1 MPTPHADGQATVAAV
16 LFGTAE
22 EGRRILHDE
31 LLAEDELA
39 GKVRSAATTVVPK
52 GALAL
57 IRRQV
62 ADAALEVLQIPFSDV
77 LTGAWSRYSELMQAA
92 ELTRANPG
100 RREDVV
106 LAEHTVTSEHHPHVD
121 VLVDDTLVASI
132 QLNVQ
137 LLCTVRALTV
147 AVERAAIVEVGSGS
161 AHVEL
166 SVAADDVPLWTREH
180 EFDVTAVVRLREG
193 GVLLLPHQRTIELP
207 ESNRAAVT
215 DRPAVT
221 DLGEF
226 GGDQRRP
233 NRPP

>member
-1 MPTPHADGQATVAAV
+1 MSISHADAPATVAAV
-16 LFGTAE
+16 LFGTAA
-22 EGRRILHDE
+22 EGRRVLHDE
-31 LLAEDELA
+31 LLAEDDLA
-39 GKVRSAATTVVPK
+39 GRVRSAATTVVPK

-62 ADAALEVLQIPFSDV
+62 ADAALEVLEIPFSDV
-77 LTGAWSRYSELMQAA
+77 LTGAWSRYSELMDAA
-92 ELTRANPG
+92 ELTRADPG

-106 LAEHTVTSEHHPHVD
+106 LAEHTVTSQHRPHVD

-132 QLNVQ
+132 QLQVE

-180 EFDVTAVVRLREG
+180 EFDVAAVVRLREG
-193 GVLLLPHQRTIELP
+193 GIPLLAAERTIVLP
-207 ESNRAAVT
+207 ESR
-215 DRPAVT
+215 REAVT
-221 DLGEF
+221 DLGNL
-226 GGDQRRP
+226 GGDPR
-233 NRPP
+233 

>member
-1 MPTPHADGQATVAAV
+1 MPTPNAEAQATVAAV
-16 LFGTAE
+16 LFGTAQ
-22 EGRRILHDE
+22 EGRRVLHDE

-39 GKVRSAATTVVPK
+39 GKVRSAATTVVPR

-62 ADAALEVLQIPFSDV
+62 ADAALEVLEIPFSDV
-77 LTGAWSRYSELMQAA
+77 LTGAWSRYSELTQAA

-121 VLVDDTLVASI
+121 VLVDDILVASI
-132 QLNVQ
+132 QLRVE
-137 LLCTVRALTV
+137 LMCTVRALTV
-147 AVERAAIVEVGSGS
+147 AVERAAIVEVGSGT

-166 SVAADDVPLWTREH
+166 SVGVDDVPLWRREH

-193 GVLLLPHQRTIELP
+193 GIPLLPQQRTIVLP
-207 ESNRAAVT
+207 QSGRAAI
-215 DRPAVT
+215 T
-221 DLGEF
+221 DLGEE
-226 GGDQRRP
+226 
-233 NRPP
+233 

>member
-1 MPTPHADGQATVAAV
+1 MPTPHDEAPATVAAV
-16 LFGTAE
+16 LFGTTD
-22 EGRRILHDE
+22 EGRRVLHDE
-31 LLAEDELA
+31 LLTEDELA
-39 GKVRSAATTVVPK
+39 GKVRSAATSVVPK

-62 ADAALEVLQIPFSDV
+62 ADAALEVLDIPFSDV

-92 ELTRANPG
+92 ELTRADPG

-106 LAEHTVTSEHHPHVD
+106 LAEHTVTSEHHPRVD

-132 QLNVQ
+132 HLLVE

-166 SVAADDVPLWTREH
+166 SVGTDDVPLWTREH
-180 EFDVTAVVRLREG
+180 EFDVTALVPLREG
-193 GVLLLPHQRTIELP
+193 GIPLLPHQRTIVLP
-207 ESNRAAVT
+207 ENGHAVAA
-215 DRPAVT
+215 DIR
-221 DLGEF
+221 EE
-226 GGDQRRP
+226 
-233 NRPP
+233 

>member
-1 MPTPHADGQATVAAV
+1 MPAPHAEARAATVAAV
-16 LFGTAE
+16 LFGTVE
-22 EGRRILHDE
+22 EGRRVLHDE

-39 GKVRSAATTVVPK
+39 GKVRSAATSVVPK

-62 ADAALEVLQIPFSDV
+62 ADAALEVLDIPFSDV
-77 LTGAWSRYSELMQAA
+77 LTAAWSRYSELMQAA
-92 ELTRANPG
+92 ELTRADHG

-132 QLNVQ
+132 HLQVE

-166 SVAADDVPLWTREH
+166 TVGTDDVALWTREH

-193 GVLLLPHQRTIELP
+193 GIPLFPHQRTIVLSETG
-207 ESNRAAVT
+207 RAAVA
-215 DRPAVT
+215 DV
-221 DLGEF
+221 GEE
-226 GGDQRRP
+226 
-233 NRPP
+233 